1 VQGSVALAVS
11 DFTARVELT
20 RLPAGQEIFYRVTF
34 QDLADP
40 KVLSAPSPGRFRT
53 APAQRRDITFVW
65 GGDTAG
71 QGWGINPAW
80 GGMRLYEQMRRL
92 QPDFFLHSGDYI
104 YADNPIQTE
113 VTLDDGTLWQNIT
126 LPEKARVAETLAEF
140 RGNYVYNLL
149 DEHVRRCNAA
159 IPQLVQWD
167 DHETTNNWC
176 PGGIIDERN
185 PRFSEYT
192 VKSHDLLAAYARRA
206 FCEYVPIRFD
216 PHDPERI
223 YRAFRYGPS
232 LDIFMLDERS
242 YRGPNSPNRQETR
255 SAETV
260 FLGTPQMQWLK
271 RALLDS
277 RATWKVMASDMPLG
291 LQVPDVNGFEA
302 WANGDGPALGR
313 ELELADLLRFI
324 KHNNIKNVVWLTA
337 DVHYA
342 AAHFYDP
349 GPAQFTDF
357 NPFWEFVA
365 GPLHAGTFGPG
376 QLDNTFG
383 PQVKFLSVPP
393 DLKPNRP
400 PSDGLQFFGMVKI
413 SGQDE
418 VMTVSLH
425 NLHGEK
431 LYSLDLPP
439 EV

>member
-1 VQGSVALAVS
+1 
-11 DFTARVELT
+11 
-20 RLPAGQEIFYRVTF
+20 
-34 QDLADP
+34 
-40 KVLSAPSPGRFRT
+40 
-53 APAQRRDITFVW
+53 
-65 GGDTAG
+65 
-71 QGWGINPAW
+71 
-80 GGMRLYEQMRRL
+80 
-92 QPDFFLHSGDYI
+92 
-104 YADNPIQTE
+104 
-113 VTLDDGTLWQNIT
+113 
-126 LPEKARVAETLAEF
+126 
-140 RGNYVYNLL
+140 
-149 DEHVRRCNAA
+149 
-159 IPQLVQWD
+159 
-167 DHETTNNWC
+167 
-176 PGGIIDERN
+176 
-185 PRFSEYT
+185 
-192 VKSHDLLAAYARRA
+192 
-206 FCEYVPIRFD
+206 
-216 PHDPERI
+216 
-223 YRAFRYGPS
+223 
-232 LDIFMLDERS
+232 
-242 YRGPNSPNRQETR
+242 
-255 SAETV
+255 
-260 FLGTPQMQWLK
+260 
-271 RALLDS
+271 
-277 RATWKVMASDMPLG
+277 MASDMPLG